1 MFKGSCTT
9 QEQIQQDIK
18 QGFFEFF
25 SIEKRETTKA
35 VIEAQTNYHEDLTQ
49 NSSNN
54 WFINQY
60 WIL

>member
-9 QEQIQQDIK
+9 QEQIQQDVK

-25 SIEKRETTKA
+25 SIEKRETIKA
-35 VIEAQTNYHEDLTQ
+35 VIEAQTYYHEDLTQ

-54 WFINQY
+54 
-60 WIL
+60 